1 MRFYWPILLIVASNI
16 LYHICSKS
24 TPGTLNP
31 FASLTVTYAVGAAL
45 SALAFSVL
53 NPGASLVQQYRH
65 LNWSALLLGV
75 AVVGLESGSIYMYQV
90 GWNIS
95 SGQLVHSSL
104 LALCLIPIGYFFYQE
119 TITGTKIAG
128 VLICLVGL
136 FLINK

>member
-45 SALAFSVL
+45 SALAFFVL

-119 TITGTKIAG
+119 AITGTKIAG

-136 FLINK
+136 FFINK